1 MEWSSSFVFDSLRL
15 RSDPV
20 TSGTIIAR
28 QKAKAGTEEMFPS
41 RVTHVH
47 SPRVFGLDFLR
58 ALAIGAVVVAHGFGF
73 LMRHLPW
80 WCGFIGHSG
89 FYGVELFFA
98 LSGFLIGNLL
108 IRAASAL
115 AQPDR
120 LVTFYIRR
128 WFRTLPLFW
137 LFIGFQILLELG
149 LRQRHLSYS
158 EIVQHAFF
166 LRNFNALQITFFPES
181 WSLAVEEWFY
191 LLFPALLWLG
201 LRAVSRFNVA
211 FLSVVAAFFLFS
223 TIARMIEAPHPYA
236 HWPDWQRELVIL
248 RFDALMVGVFA
259 AWISVNYPRAWY
271 DSRWIVGALGVI
283 ILFAMYASLWR
294 ITDHRLEWSAD
305 SYFARTFRFNLVSLG
320 FAMLLPVASSWQLA
334 RETFAS
340 TAVRRIALWSYALYL
355 VHFPFFQIVTKYTP
369 ARWTSSF
376 AQGIAVT
383 SLQFAAVIG
392 ISALLYRYYES
403 RCTHLRER
411 VAPAVA
417 RLLRRT

>member
-1 MEWSSSFVFDSLRL
+1 M
-15 RSDPV
+15 
-20 TSGTIIAR
+20 TSGTTIAR
-28 QKAKAGTEEMFPS
+28 QRAKPGPEEMFPS
-41 RVTHVH
+41 KITHVH
-47 SPRVFGLDFLR
+47 SPRLFGLDFLR
-58 ALAIGAVVVAHGFGF
+58 ALAIAAVVVAHGFGF
-73 LMRHLPW
+73 LMPHLPW
-80 WCGFIGHSG
+80 WCGFLGHSG

-108 IRAASAL
+108 IRAGSAL

-120 LVTFYIRR
+120 LATFYIRR

-149 LRQRHLSYS
+149 LRNRHLSYS
-158 EIVQHAFF
+158 EIIQHAFF
-166 LRNFNALQITFFPES
+166 LRNFDALKITFFPES

-201 LRAVSRFNVA
+201 LRSVSRFNVA
-211 FLSVVAAFFLFS
+211 FLTVVAAFFLFS
-223 TIARMIEAPHPYA
+223 TVARMIEALHPYA

-271 DSRWIVGALGVI
+271 DSRWFVGALGVV
-283 ILFAMYASLWR
+283 ILFVMYASLWR
-294 ITDHRLEWSAD
+294 ITDHHLEWSAD

-320 FAMLLPVASSWQLA
+320 FAMLLPVASSWQLV

-355 VHFPFFQIVTKYTP
+355 VHFPFFQVVAKYAP

-376 AQGIAVT
+376 VQSMVVT
-383 SLQFAAVIG
+383 SFQFAAVIG

>member
-1 MEWSSSFVFDSLRL
+1 MVVWLNRSF
-15 RSDPV
+15 
-20 TSGTIIAR
+20 
-28 QKAKAGTEEMFPS
+28 
-41 RVTHVH
+41 
-47 SPRVFGLDFLR
+47 
-58 ALAIGAVVVAHGFGF
+58 
-73 LMRHLPW
+73 
-80 WCGFIGHSG
+80 G

-108 IRAASAL
+108 IRVGSAL
-115 AQPDR
+115 TQPDR

-149 LRQRHLSYS
+149 LRRHHLSYS
-158 EIVQHAFF
+158 EIVQHALF
-166 LRNFNALQITFFPES
+166 LRNFNALKITFFPES
-181 WSLAVEEWFY
+181 WSLAIEEWFY

-201 LRAVSRFNVA
+201 LRVVSRFNIA
-211 FLSVVAAFFLFS
+211 FLSVAAIFFLFS
-223 TIARMIEAPHPYA
+223 TIARMIEAPHAYA

-248 RFDALMVGVFA
+248 RFDALMIGVFA
-259 AWISVNYPRAWY
+259 AWISVNYARLWY
-271 DSRWIVGALGVI
+271 RSRWFIAALSVI
-283 ILFAMYASLWR
+283 ILFAMYATLWR
-294 ITDHRLEWSAD
+294 ITDHHLEWGAD

-355 VHFPFFQIVTKYTP
+355 VHFPVFQIVAKYTP

-417 RLLRRT
+417 RLLRKT

>member
-1 MEWSSSFVFDSLRL
+1 
-15 RSDPV
+15 
-20 TSGTIIAR
+20 
-28 QKAKAGTEEMFPS
+28 MFPS

-47 SPRVFGLDFLR
+47 SPRLFGLDFLR
-58 ALAIGAVVVAHGFGF
+58 ALAIGAVVVSHGFSF
-73 LMRHLPW
+73 LMPHLPW
-80 WCGFIGHSG
+80 WCGFLGHSG

-98 LSGFLIGNLL
+98 LSGFLIGSLL
-108 IRAASAL
+108 IRTGSAL

-149 LRQRHLSYS
+149 LRNRHLSYS

-166 LRNFNALQITFFPES
+166 LRNFNALKITFFPES

-201 LRAVSRFNVA
+201 LRSVTRFNFA
-211 FLSVVAAFFLFS
+211 FLSVVGTFFLFS
-223 TIARMIEAPHPYA
+223 TIARMIEASHPYA

-271 DSRWIVGALGVI
+271 GSRWLVGALGVA

-294 ITDHRLEWSAD
+294 ITDHHLEWSAD

-320 FAMLLPVASSWQLA
+320 FAMLSPSLLPGNWCAKPSP
-334 RETFAS
+334 R
-340 TAVRRIALWSYALYL
+340 
-355 VHFPFFQIVTKYTP
+355 P
-369 ARWTSSF
+369 
-376 AQGIAVT
+376 
-383 SLQFAAVIG
+383 QFG
-392 ISALLYRYYES
+392 ALLSGHTLFISFTS
-403 RCTHLRER
+403 RFSRWCRSTRQRGGPVHSFKAWLLHLCNLPQLSQSARFSIAIMNR
-411 VAPAVA
+411 AAPICANA
-417 RLLRRT
+417 SLPR

>member
-1 MEWSSSFVFDSLRL
+1 M
-15 RSDPV
+15 
-20 TSGTIIAR
+20 TSGTITAR
-28 QKAKAGTEEMFPS
+28 QKARAGTEEMFPS

-58 ALAIGAVVVAHGFGF
+58 ALAIAGVVAAHGFGF
-73 LMRHLPW
+73 MMGHLPW
-80 WCGFIGHSG
+80 WCGLIGHCG

-108 IRAASAL
+108 IRVGSAL
-115 AQPDR
+115 TQPDR

-149 LRQRHLSYS
+149 LRRHHLSYS
-158 EIVQHAFF
+158 EILQHALF
-166 LRNFNALQITFFPES
+166 LRNFNALKITFFPES
-181 WSLAVEEWFY
+181 WSLAIEEWFY

-201 LRAVSRFNVA
+201 LRVVSRFNIA
-211 FLSVVAAFFLFS
+211 FLSVVAIFFLFS
-223 TIARMIEAPHPYA
+223 TIGRMIEAPHGYA

-248 RFDALMVGVFA
+248 RFDALMIGVFA
-259 AWISVNYPRAWY
+259 AWISVNYARVWY
-271 DSRWIVGALGVI
+271 RSRWFIAALGVI
-283 ILFAMYASLWR
+283 ILFAMYATLWR
-294 ITDHRLEWSAD
+294 ITDHHLEWGAD

-355 VHFPFFQIVTKYTP
+355 VHFPVFQIVAKYTP

-411 VAPAVA
+411 VAPGVA
-417 RLLRRT
+417 RLLQRT

>member
-1 MEWSSSFVFDSLRL
+1 M
-15 RSDPV
+15 
-20 TSGTIIAR
+20 TSGIISAR
-28 QKAKAGTEEMFPS
+28 QKARAGTEEMFPS

-58 ALAIGAVVVAHGFGF
+58 ALAIAGVIAAHGFGF
-73 LMRHLPW
+73 MMGHLPW
-80 WCGFIGHSG
+80 WCGLIGHCG

-108 IRAASAL
+108 IRVGSAL
-115 AQPDR
+115 TQPDR

-128 WFRTLPLFW
+128 WLRTLPLFW
-137 LFIGFQILLELG
+137 LFICFQILLELG
-149 LRQRHLSYS
+149 LRRHHLSYS
-158 EIVQHAFF
+158 EILQHALF
-166 LRNFNALQITFFPES
+166 LRNFNALKITFFPES
-181 WSLAVEEWFY
+181 WSLAIEEWFY
-191 LLFPALLWLG
+191 LLFPALLCLG
-201 LRAVSRFNVA
+201 LRVVSRFNIA
-211 FLSVVAAFFLFS
+211 FLSVVAIFFLFS
-223 TIARMIEAPHPYA
+223 TIARMIEAPYAYA

-248 RFDALMVGVFA
+248 RFDALMIGVFA
-259 AWISVNYPRAWY
+259 AWISVNYARLWY
-271 DSRWIVGALGVI
+271 RSRWFIAALGVI
-283 ILFAMYASLWR
+283 ILFAMYATLWR
-294 ITDHRLEWSAD
+294 ITDHHLEWSAD

-355 VHFPFFQIVTKYTP
+355 VHFPVFQIVAKYTP
-369 ARWTSSF
+369 EKWSNSF

-417 RLLRRT
+417 RLLRKT

>member
-1 MEWSSSFVFDSLRL
+1 M
-15 RSDPV
+15 
-20 TSGTIIAR
+20 TSGTITAR
-28 QKAKAGTEEMFPS
+28 PKARGGTEEMFPS

-58 ALAIGAVVVAHGFGF
+58 ALAIGAVVVAHGFSF
-73 LMRHLPW
+73 LMPHLPW

-98 LSGFLIGNLL
+98 LSGFLIGSLL
-108 IRAASAL
+108 IRVGPAL

-158 EIVQHAFF
+158 EIIEHAFF
-166 LRNFNALQITFFPES
+166 LRNFNALEITFFPES
-181 WSLAVEEWFY
+181 WSLAIEEWFY

-201 LRAVSRFNVA
+201 LRVVSRFNIA
-211 FLSVVAAFFLFS
+211 FLSVVAIFFLFS
-223 TIARMIEAPHPYA
+223 TIARMIEAPHAYA

-248 RFDALMVGVFA
+248 RFDALMIGVFA
-259 AWISVNYPRAWY
+259 AWISVNYARVWY
-271 DSRWIVGALGVI
+271 RSRWVVAALGVI
-283 ILFAMYASLWR
+283 ILFAMYATLWR
-294 ITDHRLEWSAD
+294 ITDHHLEWSAD
-305 SYFARTFRFNLVSLG
+305 SYFARTFRFNPVSLG

-334 RETFAS
+334 REIFAS

-355 VHFPFFQIVTKYTP
+355 VHFPVFQIVAKCTP

-383 SLQFAAVIG
+383 ALQFAAVIG

-417 RLLRRT
+417 RLLRKR

>member
-1 MEWSSSFVFDSLRL
+1 L
-15 RSDPV
+15 
-20 TSGTIIAR
+20 
-28 QKAKAGTEEMFPS
+28 K
-41 RVTHVH
+41 
-47 SPRVFGLDFLR
+47 
-58 ALAIGAVVVAHGFGF
+58 
-73 LMRHLPW
+73 
-80 WCGFIGHSG
+80 
-89 FYGVELFFA
+89 
-98 LSGFLIGNLL
+98 
-108 IRAASAL
+108 
-115 AQPDR
+115 
-120 LVTFYIRR
+120 
-128 WFRTLPLFW
+128 
-137 LFIGFQILLELG
+137 
-149 LRQRHLSYS
+149 
-158 EIVQHAFF
+158 
-166 LRNFNALQITFFPES
+166 ITFFPES

-201 LRAVSRFNVA
+201 LRSVSRFNVA
-211 FLSVVAAFFLFS
+211 FLTVVAAFFLFA
-223 TIARMIEAPHPYA
+223 TVARMIEAPHAYA

-271 DSRWIVGALGVI
+271 GSRWFVGALGVV
-283 ILFAMYASLWR
+283 ILFVMYASLWR
-294 ITDHRLEWSAD
+294 ITDHHLEWSAD

-320 FAMLLPVASSWQLA
+320 FAMLLPVASSWQLV

-355 VHFPFFQIVTKYTP
+355 VHFPFFQVVAKYTP

-376 AQGIAVT
+376 VQSMAVT

-403 RCTHLRER
+403 RCTHLREC